1 MFTDYVLHSNGTIL
15 TGNTNSIGQLYVN
28 ESISETIMALEP
40 YVSHT
45 EINRTTNDVDSV
57 YSEGFQNGYNPV
69 IDIVAADGEDI
80 TKGMIGYITIG
91 IDTENSPSL
100 SGSTQPQN

>member
-1 MFTDYVLHSNGTIL
+1 
-15 TGNTNSIGQLYVN
+15 
-28 ESISETIMALEP
+28 MAQEP

-57 YSEGFQNGYNPV
+57 FSYGFANGYNPI

-80 TKGMIGYITIG
+80 TNGMIGYITIG
-91 IDTENSPSL
+91 IDTTADPSL
-100 SGSTQPQN
+100 SGSESSQPASK